1 MLWSIIFLIAFSSV
15 KCDGVIQAITLTAFA
30 RQFRAPQQLPIIY
43 DTPKETKI
51 KLIKSTSEKGLTLDW
66 VNEFQYLEAFL
77 LIISQ
82 DDGLFDRNKDINI
95 DQQIYFLT
103 PSLDLYEK
111 YTINNE
117 LIEQQLGHFAGGM
130 YIPKESIEQNFLK
143 RRKNFH
149 SSKLIALTLESGTSI
164 KIDNHKNAPYFSS
177 NETYDV
183 TGLVQGATF
192 DIWMILQ
199 NNLNFTTKIYSR
211 MDDKWGVPNLH
222 PNGSISVPDG
232 IIKDGMDGSADILLA
247 RLAMMSERYLAIDYL
262 FPLKSH
268 SNGIFVN
275 KDSMKESL
283 DFEVF
288 QKPFDKWTWTTL
300 VLSSLIVT
308 ISIVFAFKV
317 LSQENLKCLDFMD
330 IFAKSLKANLGSA
343 SFTKPITNKFQSL
356 QIIIFVALI
365 AGNIIWIGYNG
376 ALLSKLIE
384 PRFDKPFHDLESL
397 AESNYRYKIYA
408 QII

>member
-1 MLWSIIFLIAFSSV
+1 MKVKGSILKKVLVSNLGE
-15 KCDGVIQAITLTAFA
+15 D
-30 RQFRAPQQLPIIY
+30 
-43 DTPKETKI
+43 E
-51 KLIKSTSEKGLTLDW
+51 E
-66 VNEFQYLEAFL
+66 
-77 LIISQ
+77 
-82 DDGLFDRNKDINI
+82 INI

-103 PSLDLYEK
+103 SSLDLYEK
-111 YTINNE
+111 YTINNK
-117 LIEQQLGHFAGGM
+117 LIEQKLGRFVDGA
-130 YIPKESIEQNFLK
+130 YIPEELTKQIFVD
-143 RRKNFH
+143 RRHNLH
-149 SSKLIALTLESGTSI
+149 GLELIALAVESTTSM
-164 KIDNHKNAPYFSS
+164 KIGNLKNAPYFYS
-177 NETYDV
+177 NQTYDV
-183 TGLVQGATF
+183 TDIIQGKYFEILT
-192 DIWMILQ
+192 ILQ

>member
-1 MLWSIIFLIAFSSV
+1 MLWSIIFLIALSTV

-43 DTPKETKI
+43 NTPKETKI
-51 KLIKSTSEKGLTLDW
+51 TLIKSTSEKGLTLDW
-66 VNEFQYLEAFL
+66 VNEFQYSKTFL

-111 YTINNE
+111 YTINNQ
-117 LIEQQLGHFAGGM
+117 LIQQKLGHFVGDT
-130 YIPKESIEQNFLK
+130 YIPEESIEQNFLK
-143 RRKNFH
+143 RRHNFH
-149 SSKLIALTLESGTSI
+149 GSKLIAVTLSDSYI

-183 TGLVQGATF
+183 TGLVQGSIF
-192 DIWMILQ
+192 DIWTILQ

-211 MDDKWGVPNLH
+211 MDKKWGVPMQH

-232 IIKDGMDGSADILLA
+232 IIKDGMDGLADILLA
-247 RLAMMSERYLAIDYL
+247 RLVMMSERYLAIDYL

-288 QKPFDKWTWTTL
+288 QKPFDKWTWTIL
-300 VLSSLIVT
+300 ISSSLTVT
-308 ISIVFAFKV
+308 ISIVFTFNV
-317 LSQENLKCLDFMD
+317 LNQGNLKCLNFMD

-343 SFTKPITNKFQSL
+343 SFTRPITNKFHSL
-356 QIIIFVALI
+356 RMIIFVALI

-397 AESNYRYKIYA
+397 AESNYRYKIHD